1 MFKIVYIIQ
10 KGHKRDKSTKFVKFI
25 SDWKFA
31 LSNQKLGDTDLTIV
45 IFEELPICK
54 KLHEEIQ
61 ILNLE
66 HINMK
71 MAKNDKI
78 MSWGDF
84 RTLFSWLK

>member
-1 MFKIVYIIQ
+1 MFKMFTLS
-10 KGHKRDKSTKFVKFI
+10 KRGTRETR
-25 SDWKFA
+25 A
-31 LSNQKLGDTDLTIV
+31 QNLSNLFQNESGNQIDREPTFV
-45 IFEELPICK
+45 IFCCRKLPICK
-54 KLHEEIQ
+54 KLYEEIQ

-84 RTLFSWLK
+84 

>member
-1 MFKIVYIIQ
+1 M
-10 KGHKRDKSTKFVKFI
+10 
-25 SDWKFA
+25 
-31 LSNQKLGDTDLTIV
+31 
-45 IFEELPICK
+45 CK

-84 RTLFSWLK
+84 

>member
-1 MFKIVYIIQ
+1 MFKMFTLS
-10 KGHKRDKSTKFVKFI
+10 KRGTRETEHKICQIYFRMKVETRQIESRH
-25 SDWKFA
+25 
-31 LSNQKLGDTDLTIV
+31 LSFSVAENFQYA
-45 IFEELPICK
+45 CK

-84 RTLFSWLK
+84 RTFFS